1 LDPKFGALVFNSSKA
16 PTEEDFQIK
25 LSVERFRG
33 SEIIFQPSIVGLE
46 CEGIS
51 EIFENMLSYFGK
63 QEYRQL
69 LLDYVLLTG
78 GNSMVK
84 GFDARIK
91 QELVMLNPSNSK
103 INVVRAL
110 NAELDAWRG
119 GALFCKS
126 EIIENQALQEYSISK
141 A

>member
-1 LDPKFGALVFNSSKA
+1 MFNSSKA

-51 EIFENMLSYFGK
+51 EIFENLLSYFGK
-63 QEYRQL
+63 QESRQL

-78 GNSMVK
+78 GNSMV
-84 GFDARIK
+84 
-91 QELVMLNPSNSK
+91 
-103 INVVRAL
+103 
-110 NAELDAWRG
+110 
-119 GALFCKS
+119 
-126 EIIENQALQEYSISK
+126 
-141 A
+141 